1 MECDNNKVEIGVRMR
16 YYINE
21 IGHSNTLTASKYIR
35 EACELK
41 NVLKSVKSPTGGGGS
56 VREIKRSTIRGG
68 REAGFS
74 DFSF

>member
-1 MECDNNKVEIGVRMR
+1 MECDNNKVEIGVRMH

-41 NVLKSVKSPTGGGGS
+41 NVLKSGKSPTGGGGG
-56 VREIKRSTIRGG
+56 K
-68 REAGFS
+68 
-74 DFSF
+74 

>member
-1 MECDNNKVEIGVRMR
+1 MECDNNKVEIGVRMH

-41 NVLKSVKSPTGGGGS
+41 NVLKSENKLGLSCANLS
-56 VREIKRSTIRGG
+56 
-68 REAGFS
+68 
-74 DFSF
+74 